1 MGRVIAGVR
10 GVKGVRK
17 AADVKESHCVLLAF
31 LAVTGAEDFCEQ
43 HQ

>member
-1 MGRVIAGVR
+1 MGRVIAGVC

-17 AADVKESHCVLLAF
+17 AADVKESRCVLLAL
-31 LAVTGAEDFCEQ
+31 LAVTAAEDSCEQ